1 MTRQEFFDK
10 KQKGALWDVGVS
22 IKRGNPLPIDADSVF
37 ESKAKADTYAAS
49 VLAYPGQVLA
59 VVEEAAT
66 TIYYID
72 QNMALQEVGK
82 IPVGD
87 GKSIAVAAD
96 GTISLLGLAEAAEGA
111 QPVKQADGTIKWIK
125 PDTTTVEGLSTTVA
139 GHTEKITALENTVG
153 DSTKGLV
160 KDVADTKTNL
170 ADNYYDKT
178 QVDGLVAGAFHF
190 KGNATLEMQDDEWTG
205 NLLNADGQVIF
216 GKAGDVY
223 QVEDKEYAYNGSAWV
238 LLGFT
243 LDLSGYATT
252 AAMTTA
258 IGNAKTELQT
268 YADGVGTTTES
279 SANKYTDRK
288 ISDLNTSISQNYATN
303 STVSSMI
310 SGVQSTAAN
319 DATTK
324 ANKAKED
331 AIADTTAKI
340 GDLGDSATVKV
351 YVDAKDAELNTAITN
366 VKNSVDGLGLG
377 ALAKKDKVAETDL
390 EDTLKIKING
400 KADAGTTLADYG
412 ITDAYT
418 KTQADGKISEAQ
430 TNAET
435 NASADA
441 TAKVN
446 AAKTALIGKTEDI
459 KSSDDTI
466 EGAKKYAEEKV
477 ATVTANVTGLTEKV
491 TANETA
497 ITKLN
502 GADTVEGSVDY
513 KIKAAK
519 NSILGDAETATETDK
534 TIEGLSKKLT
544 TTSITL
550 QSNIDKKQD
559 ILGFEGTYN
568 KTTNP
573 VTTKTY
579 VDDAISTAT
588 KGLTG
593 AMHYVGA
600 SDTDPTL
607 EAGPTVTGHTGA
619 FVEGDVVTWGNKEYV
634 YDGTSWREL
643 GDESSYIV
651 KGTKF
656 TNTDIADDAAIAQS
670 KIDGLTT
677 ALDSKLENV
686 QDAEGNNLTIIN
698 KAIKLPVATA
708 AKAGL
713 VKPGEEFTLGTDGK
727 LDIKE
732 LNVNKLVQSE
742 GDILIL
748 DCGISIR

>member
-10 KQKGALWDVGVS
+10 KTKGALWDVGVS

-37 ESKAKADTYAAS
+37 ESNAKAETYAAG

-72 QNMALQEVGK
+72 QAMALREVGK

-87 GKSIAVAAD
+87 NKSIKVAED
-96 GTISLLGLAEAAEGA
+96 GTISLLGLAEAASGA
-111 QPVKQADGTIKWIK
+111 QPVKQDDGSIKWIK

-139 GHTEKITALENTVG
+139 GHTEKIAALENTVG

-160 KDVADTKTNL
+160 KDVADTKADLN
-170 ADNYYDKT
+170 DNYYNKT
-178 QVDGLVAGAFHF
+178 QVDGLVSGAFHF
-190 KGNATLEMQDDEWTG
+190 KGNATLEMSEEEWTG
-205 NLLNADGQVIF
+205 NLLDAEGNVIS

-252 AAMTTA
+252 AAMNKA
-258 IGNAKTELQT
+258 VSDAKTELQG
-268 YADGVGTTTES
+268 YADTAES
-279 SANKYTDRK
+279 DAVSAANTYTDNK
-288 ISDLNTSISQNYATN
+288 LKEYTKSTDITEAIATAKSEAIETA
-303 STVSSMI
+303 ST
-310 SGVQSTAAN
+310 
-319 DATTK
+319 DAQAK
-324 ANKAKED
+324 ANQAKAD
-331 AIADTTAKI
+331 AIADTATKI
-340 GDLGDSATVKV
+340 GELGDSYSTVKA
-351 YVDAKDAELNTAITN
+351 YVDAKDAELNTAITD

-390 EDTLKIKING
+390 EDTLKTKING

-418 KTQADGKISEAQ
+418 KTQIDGKLTETQ

-435 NASADA
+435 TASADA

-446 AAKTALIGKTEDI
+446 AAKTALIGTA
-459 KSSDDTI
+459 DDTADKDTI
-466 EGAKKYAEEKV
+466 KGAKKYADDKV
-477 ATVTANVTGLTEKV
+477 ATVSGNVTDLTNRV
-491 TANETA
+491 AANETA
-497 ITKLN
+497 ITTL
-502 GADTVEGSVDY
+502 GGSVDY
-513 KIKAAK
+513 KVQAVKEELLGNTENFTGIRGLGAK
-519 NSILGDAETATETDK
+519 IDTIQNSMAEDLQEKLVFAEQDEAGFEYDPENNPVATAKYVQNEVELATV
-534 TIEGLSKKLT
+534 GLS
-544 TTSITL
+544 
-550 QSNIDKKQD
+550 
-559 ILGFEGTYN
+559 
-568 KTTNP
+568 
-573 VTTKTY
+573 
-579 VDDAISTAT
+579 
-588 KGLTG
+588 G
-593 AMHYVGA
+593 AMHFKGKFDKLPETTTYTA
-600 SDTDPTL
+600 
-607 EAGPTVTGHTGA
+607 
-619 FVEGDVVTWGNKEYV
+619 GDVVIVDKKEYV
-634 YDGTSWREL
+634 LVNVTGDKSWNEL
-643 GDESSYIV
+643 GDEGSYAV
-651 KGTKF
+651 KGSI
-656 TNTDIADDAAIAQS
+656 TNTDISADAAIAQS
-670 KIDGLTT
+670 KIEGLTT

-686 QDAEGNNLTIIN
+686 QDAEGNNLTITS

-708 AKAGL
+708 TKAGL

-748 DCGISIR
+748 DCGTSIR